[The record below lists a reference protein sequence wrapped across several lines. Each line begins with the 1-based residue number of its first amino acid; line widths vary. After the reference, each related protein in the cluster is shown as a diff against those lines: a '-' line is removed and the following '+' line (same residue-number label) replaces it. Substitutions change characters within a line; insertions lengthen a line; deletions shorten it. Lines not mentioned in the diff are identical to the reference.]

1 MGNEIKNSNYF
12 TIQGWM
18 RNELELSG
26 NYLNCYAIIYCF
38 SQTKENRYTGTI
50 QYLATWLGVT
60 KRALRN
66 ILNKLIEK
74 GYIIKH
80 EQMVES
86 SIKVEYSVDISIVES
101 VLNKDFLNKEEKG
114 NLVTQIDDKNEIIQK
129 ISENKSSIEDFLEK
143 DVIEKFKPIIQK
155 WINYKKEKKQT
166 YKLIGLKMFYK
177 RLLKLSNGDF
187 NTANEIV
194 EESMA
199 NNWAG
204 VFEPKNKKNEVDVR
218 INKMI
223 YDNEW

>member
-1 MGNEIKNSNYF
+1 MK
-12 TIQGWM
+12 
-18 RNELELSG
+18 
-26 NYLNCYAIIYCF
+26 
-38 SQTKENRYTGTI
+38 
-50 QYLATWLGVT
+50 
-60 KRALRN
+60 
-66 ILNKLIEK
+66 
-74 GYIIKH
+74 
-80 EQMVES
+80 
-86 SIKVEYSVDISIVES
+86 
-101 VLNKDFLNKEEKG
+101 
-114 NLVTQIDDKNEIIQK
+114 IIQK